1 MELSSEGFCLF
12 LVKQLLLLCRM
23 TGCSSL
29 REVSVRLDCLPYK
42 SFPPLFSPKQVSDN
56 STDLTRLFFEQESY
70 CHQCVRFCCYLFW
83 VIIQSSAW
91 QLFMKYKYLKSWGHT
106 EYHWHHGWT
115 IHVSVFLDR
124 RAGANKNYR
133 FPFFFNHW
141 SDNLFCRIFYLNA
154 SLSEYESQEGTFLPI
169 SLS

>member
-83 VIIQSSAW
+83 VIIRSSAW
-91 QLFMKYKYLKSWGHT
+91 QLFMKYKYLKSWGHA
-106 EYHWHHGWT
+106 EYHWHHGWA
-115 IHVSVFLDR
+115 IHVSKSFWTEEQELIKTTD
-124 RAGANKNYR
+124 
-133 FPFFFNHW
+133 FHF
-141 SDNLFCRIFYLNA
+141 
-154 SLSEYESQEGTFLPI
+154 SLTIDQITYFVEYFT
-169 SLS
+169 